1 MFLQP
6 TVQLA
11 SIVKTVALNSTLVI
25 HSSGIYTDLIDLNWV
40 TVFLWFLF
48 LNLRDVPTQYND
60 KILTKNCF
68 RAFCVPQ
75 FMAVKCLNG
84 LKVGDYSF
92 SSWPF
97 KNTQLKTIKNTVV
110 P

>member
-1 MFLQP
+1 MTLRDVP
-6 TVQLA
+6 TVQY
-11 SIVKTVALNSTLVI
+11 NSEDCCLEFYPCDSQFRYLSV
-25 HSSGIYTDLIDLNWV
+25 LIDLNWV

-68 RAFCVPQ
+68 RALCVPQ

-92 SSWPF
+92 SS
-97 KNTQLKTIKNTVV
+97 
-110 P
+110 